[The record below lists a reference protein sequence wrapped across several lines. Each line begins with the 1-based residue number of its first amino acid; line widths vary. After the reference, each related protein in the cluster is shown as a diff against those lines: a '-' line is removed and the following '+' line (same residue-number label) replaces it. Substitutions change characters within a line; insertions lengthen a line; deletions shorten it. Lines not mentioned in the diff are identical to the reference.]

1 VDNVTVTTPTL
12 TTTVLLTED
21 RLAREF
27 LAALERRELPEKYFY
42 WFPTSVRAWLNLCG
56 DGAYRNYVRS
66 HTLLQTY
73 AADVVAQLP
82 AGVVQVISL
91 GAGQGTKDLLVL
103 EQLRAS
109 GRDPHYVPVDAS
121 QSLLEMAC
129 AAGLEALVPSVGC
142 KADVADPAH
151 LASVCSLTP
160 AAPRLIMMLGGTLGA
175 FDAAAMARQL
185 AELLGPE
192 DHLLVDGEIFS
203 GETTLA
209 GYDNP
214 LNRQFAFGPL
224 RGVGLAEPDD
234 GVLRFET
241 TEDDVRPGLYRLRKH
256 FVPARDLAVA
266 VAGETVRW
274 QAGQRV
280 EMNWSG
286 KYAHEAF
293 LALLRDAGLA
303 PVTEHVSTD
312 GRYVMVLARRRVG
325 SSVRSPEGPG
335 GR

>member
-1 VDNVTVTTPTL
+1 ML

-21 RLAREF
+21 RLARDF

-56 DGAYRNYVRS
+56 DGAYRNYARS
-66 HTLLQTY
+66 HTLLQ
-73 AADVVAQLP
+73 AHLADVIAQLP
-82 AGVVQVISL
+82 AGEATVISL

-103 EQLRAS
+103 DQLRAS
-109 GRDPHYVPVDAS
+109 GREPRYFPVDAS

-129 AAGLEALVPSVGC
+129 AAALEARVPCVGF
-142 KADVADPAH
+142 KADMADPAH
-151 LASVCSLTP
+151 MVSVRNLTP
-160 AAPRLIMMLGGTLGA
+160 TAPRLVMMLGNTLGA
-175 FDAAAMARQL
+175 FDPAAMARQL
-185 AELLGPE
+185 AHLLGPE

-224 RGVGLAEPDD
+224 RGVGLVEPDD

-241 TEDDVRPGLYRLRKH
+241 SEDDACPGLFRLRKH
-256 FVPARDLAVA
+256 FVPARDLAVT

-286 KYAHEAF
+286 KYTHEAF

-303 PVTEHVSTD
+303 PVTQHVSAD
-312 GRYVMVLARRRVG
+312 GRFVMVLSRPLHPITSFA
-325 SSVRSPEGPG
+325 
-335 GR
+335 